1 MSDWDSGDEDEYSED
16 SYDEYAANW
25 DSEDDDDFDYL
36 HGENY
41 GDYCRRRQEAAE
53 ELERER
59 REESLMRACEAGD
72 AAAVA
77 RCFDFRPDEIDSAT
91 IRWAIRVASE
101 LGHVE
106 VVRALLDGGA
116 SPFQRHPD
124 CDPLYAACWNGRPE
138 VVRLLLDRG
147 ASAYGAAGPDTVI
160 PHPHGGDQVDYPL
173 WSACYA
179 VANGRRV
186 LTDEEEGQEET
197 AVSPAC
203 VRLLLA
209 RGVPI
214 DARAGPRGQTLLH
227 VALVALN
234 YGIARVLLMHGADI
248 FCADT
253 SGATPFGHMCYVRQ
267 MSRDDYDYFS
277 APSRRA
283 LIELFDRYL
292 PAYWART
299 VALTLDRLTGNAVA
313 GDENLTRQIGAFV
326 VGDVVLRPRPA
337 AAGRASMI

>member
-1 MSDWDSGDEDEYSED
+1 M
-16 SYDEYAANW
+16 
-25 DSEDDDDFDYL
+25 
-36 HGENY
+36 
-41 GDYCRRRQEAAE
+41 RRA
-53 ELERER
+53 
-59 REESLMRACEAGD
+59 
-72 AAAVA
+72 
-77 RCFDFRPDEIDSAT
+77 SA
-91 IRWAIRVASE
+91 
-101 LGHVE
+101 LGHIE
-106 VVRALLDGGA
+106 VVRTLLDGGA
-116 SPFQRHPD
+116 SPFHRNAD
-124 CDPLYAACWNGRPE
+124 CDPLHAACRNGRLE

-147 ASAYGAAGPDTVI
+147 ARAYGAAGPDTVI
-160 PHPHGGDQVDYPL
+160 PHPHGGDQVDFPL
-173 WSACYA
+173 WAACYA

-186 LTDEEEGQEET
+186 LTDEEADQEET

-209 RGVPI
+209 RGVHI

-253 SGATPFGHMCYVRQ
+253 SGETPFGHMCDVRQ
-267 MSRDDYDYFS
+267 MRRDDYDFFS

-283 LIELFDRYL
+283 LIALFDRYL

-299 VALTLDRLTGNAVA
+299 VALTLDRLPGSAVA

-326 VGDVVLRPRPA
+326 VGDVLLRPRRTA
-337 AAGRASMI
+337 K

>member
-1 MSDWDSGDEDEYSED
+1 
-16 SYDEYAANW
+16 
-25 DSEDDDDFDYL
+25 
-36 HGENY
+36 
-41 GDYCRRRQEAAE
+41 
-53 ELERER
+53 
-59 REESLMRACEAGD
+59 MRACEAGD

-77 RCFDFRPDEIDSAT
+77 RFLDLCTPHDDYIATTEHVMRRASA
-91 IRWAIRVASE
+91 
-101 LGHVE
+101 LGHIE
-106 VVRALLDGGA
+106 VVRTLLDGGA
-116 SPFQRHPD
+116 SPFHRNAD
-124 CDPLYAACWNGRPE
+124 CDPLHAACRNGRLE

-147 ASAYGAAGPDTVI
+147 ARAYGVEHGPQSPDAVI
-160 PHPHGGDQVDYPL
+160 PDPDGGNRVDFMPL
-173 WSACYA
+173 WSACAA
-179 VANGRRV
+179 VADGRRV
-186 LTDEEEGQEET
+186 LTDQEADQEET

-209 RGVPI
+209 RGVHI

-253 SGATPFGHMCYVRQ
+253 SGETPFGHMCDVRQ
-267 MSRDDYDYFS
+267 MRRDDYDFFS

-299 VALTLDRLTGNAVA
+299 VALTLGRLPGNAVA

-326 VGDVVLRPRPA
+326 VGDVLLRPRRTA
-337 AAGRASMI
+337 K

>member
-1 MSDWDSGDEDEYSED
+1 MSDWDSGDDEDEYSED
-16 SYDEYAANW
+16 DDDAYAGNW
-25 DSEDDDDFDYL
+25 YGEDDDDFDYL

-53 ELERER
+53 ELARER
-59 REESLMRACEAGD
+59 CEDRLMRACEAGD

-77 RCFDFRPDEIDSAT
+77 RCLEFLEFPRHEIIDVAT
-91 IRWAIRVASE
+91 FPIRVASE
-101 LGHVE
+101 LGHVD
-106 VVRALLDGGA
+106 VVRALLDRGA
-116 SPFQRHPD
+116 SPFHRNKD
-124 CDPLYAACWNGRPE
+124 CDPLYAACRNGRPE
-138 VVRLLLDRG
+138 VARLLLDRG

-160 PHPHGGDQVDYPL
+160 PHPHGGDHVDFPL

-186 LTDEEEGQEET
+186 LTDKEEDEEET

-209 RGVPI
+209 RGVHI

-253 SGATPFGHMCYVRQ
+253 SGATPFGHMCDVRQ
-267 MSRDDYDYFS
+267 MRRDDYDFFS

-283 LIELFDRYL
+283 LIALFDRYL

-299 VALTLDRLTGNAVA
+299 VALTLDRLPGSAVA

-326 VGDVVLRPRPA
+326 VGDVLLRPRRTA
-337 AAGRASMI
+337 K